1 MTVDF
6 KSAALLQQL
15 AEAGGKPLH
24 LGTIAEARALSAG
37 LAELSGPA
45 PEMARTS
52 EHQVSVRD
60 GAVTVRVL
68 VPVVPTA
75 GVIVWYHGG
84 GWVIGSIN
92 EADTVGRKLAERTS
106 CAVVLVEYRLAPEHP
121 YPVPID
127 DSTRALEWVGEHLE
141 EIAGRRDLPLI
152 VGGDSAGGN
161 IAAVVARRARDR
173 GGPPLTLQVLIY
185 PVTDA
190 DFERPS
196 YTDPASQL
204 LLTRDGMLWFWGHY
218 LPDVARRMEPDAS
231 PLQAADLSGLPPAV
245 IATAELDPLRD
256 EGEDYARRLEAA
268 GVPVNF
274 QRYERQMH
282 AFFTLLMLPGSE
294 LGFQQVVRAVQA
306 CVVRHG
312 RSQPAFSTSSWRPAD
327 VGRAMP

>member
-173 GGPPLTLQVLIY
+173 GGPVPRASG
-185 PVTDA
+185 TD
-190 DFERPS
+190 
-196 YTDPASQL
+196 
-204 LLTRDGMLWFWGHY
+204 
-218 LPDVARRMEPDAS
+218 
-231 PLQAADLSGLPPAV
+231 
-245 IATAELDPLRD
+245 
-256 EGEDYARRLEAA
+256 
-268 GVPVNF
+268 
-274 QRYERQMH
+274 
-282 AFFTLLMLPGSE
+282 LPGD
-294 LGFQQVVRAVQA
+294 R
-306 CVVRHG
+306 R
-312 RSQPAFSTSSWRPAD
+312 
-327 VGRAMP
+327 